1 LKGRHE
7 GDRRRGAVGYAVS
20 GTPRATTS
28 RAIQGD
34 ETVTLPDT
42 EPTPVDALADRFWE
56 SILEL
61 SPTTATFYGDERY
74 ADRLEDPGPDGRART
89 RALMERTAADAGAI
103 DTSGLPTEDRITR
116 DMLKVIAELQIEEDD
131 QHLYELKV
139 VDQMSGPQQLL
150 PQLTQFQPADTPER
164 LDAFIARLHAY
175 PAFMAAN
182 AQLLRDGMASGL
194 TAPRIV
200 AERTIAQVER
210 MLQVPIG
217 SAIVPSMVKV
227 ATEADRE
234 RVRDVIRDVVYP
246 ADQGFLD
253 ALRGDYLAATREE
266 PGIWSAPN
274 GEALY
279 RTAIRSWTTLDLDP
293 EEVHRTGL
301 EELETIEAERRV
313 IARAAGHGDD
323 TAGYRAALDDDAGN
337 TPHTKDELVE
347 RATEDIERA
356 LAVAPRFFGVLP
368 RAECEVRPVEEYK
381 EKDAPFA
388 YYYPP
393 APDGSRPGIYYAN
406 GYDLPSRKYTKLA
419 TTTYHEAAP
428 GHHFQITL
436 EMENPHLNT
445 FRRLGARMV
454 GGAYV
459 EGWGLYSER
468 LADEM
473 GLFRDE
479 AERFGMLDAQAW
491 RAARLVVDTGLH
503 ALRWPRQRSIDFLRS
518 AGLSETDAVIETDR
532 YIAWPGQALTYKV
545 GQREIERLRGELA
558 ARDGSSF
565 DLRAFHDAVLG
576 HGSLPLATLS
586 RELPNWLATP
596 V

>member
-1 LKGRHE
+1 M
-7 GDRRRGAVGYAVS
+7 
-20 GTPRATTS
+20 TS
-28 RAIQGD
+28 
-34 ETVTLPDT
+34 PDT
-42 EPTPVDALADRFWE
+42 DLTPVNALADRFWE
-56 SILEL
+56 GVLEL
-61 SPTTATFYGDERY
+61 NPTTATFYGDDRY
-74 ADRLEDPGPDGRART
+74 ADRLEDPGPEGRARV
-89 RALMERTAADAGAI
+89 RALMARTAAEASAI

-116 DMLKVIAELQIEEDD
+116 DMLKVIAELQMEEDD
-131 QHLYELKV
+131 QAIYQLRV
-139 VDQMSGPQQLL
+139 VDQMGGPQQLL
-150 PQLTQFQPADTPER
+150 PQLTQFQPVDTPAR
-164 LDAFIARLHAY
+164 LEAFIARLHAY

-182 AQLLRDGMASGL
+182 AQLLRDGRASGL

-200 AERTIAQVER
+200 AERTIAQIER
-210 MLQVPIG
+210 LLEVPIE

-227 ATEADRE
+227 AAEADRE
-234 RVRDVIRDVVYP
+234 RVRDVVRDVVYP
-246 ADQGFLD
+246 ADAAFL
-253 ALRGDYLAATREE
+253 AELSGDYLAATRED
-266 PGIWSAPN
+266 PGLWSAPN
-274 GEALY
+274 GEQLY

-293 EEVHRTGL
+293 EEVHRIGL
-301 EELETIEAERRV
+301 EELESIEAERRE
-313 IARAAGHGDD
+313 ITAAAGLGDD
-323 TAGYRAALDDDAGN
+323 TAGYRAALDADVAN
-337 TPHTKDELVE
+337 TPGTKDELVA
-347 RATEDIERA
+347 RATEDIGRA
-356 LAVAPRFFGVLP
+356 MAIAPRYFGVLP
-368 RAECEVRPVEEYK
+368 RAMCDVRPVEEYK

-503 ALRWPRQRSIDFLRS
+503 ALRWPRQRSIDFLLG
-518 AGLSETDAVIETDR
+518 AGLSETDAEIETDR
-532 YIAWPGQALTYKV
+532 YIAWPGQALTYKI
-545 GQREIERLRGELA
+545 GQREIERLRADLTR
-558 ARDGSSF
+558 RDGSSF

-586 RELPNWLATP
+586 RELPNWLASP

>member
-1 LKGRHE
+1 MSAP
-7 GDRRRGAVGYAVS
+7 GAGHAAEESNV
-20 GTPRATTS
+20 
-28 RAIQGD
+28 
-34 ETVTLPDT
+34 TVPD
-42 EPTPVDALADRFWE
+42 PALTPVNDLADRFWE
-56 SILEL
+56 AILEL
-61 SPTTATFYGDERY
+61 HPTTATLYGDDRY
-74 ADRLEDPGPDGRART
+74 ADQLEDPGPEGRARSRT
-89 RALMERTAADAGAI
+89 LMKRTAAEAKTI
-103 DTSGLPTEDRITR
+103 DVAGLPTEDRITR
-116 DMLKVIAELQIEEDD
+116 DMLEVIAELDLEEDD
-131 QHLYELKV
+131 QHLYQLRV
-139 VDQMSGPQQLL
+139 VDQMGGPQQLL

-164 LDAFIARLHAY
+164 LEAFIARLHAY

-182 AQLLRDGMASGL
+182 VEILREGRASGL

-200 AERTIAQVER
+200 ADRTIAQIAR
-210 MLQVPIG
+210 MLEVPIE

-227 ATEADRE
+227 ASEGDRD
-234 RVRDVIRDVVYP
+234 RIRDLVRDLVYP
-246 ADQGFLD
+246 ADLAFLD
-253 ALRGDYLAATREE
+253 ALRGGYLADTRDD
-266 PGIWSAPN
+266 PGLWSAPN
-274 GEALY
+274 GEQLY
-279 RTAIRSWTTLDLDP
+279 RTAMRSWTTLDLDP
-293 EEVHRTGL
+293 EEVHQSGI
-301 EELETIEAERRV
+301 EELESIEAERRV
-313 IARAAGHGDD
+313 IARAAGFGDD
-323 TAGYRAALDDDAGN
+323 TAAYRASLDADVAN
-337 TPHTKDELVE
+337 TPQTKDELVE

-356 LAVAPRFFGVLP
+356 MAIAPRYFGVLP
-368 RAECEVRPVEEYK
+368 RAVCEVRPVEEYK
-381 EKDAPFA
+381 ERDAPFA

-393 APDGSRPGIYYAN
+393 SPDGSRPGIYYAN
-406 GYDLPSRKYTKLA
+406 GYDLPSRKYSKLA

-468 LADEM
+468 LAEEM

-479 AERFGMLDAQAW
+479 SERFGMLDAQAW

-503 ALRWPRQRSIDFLRS
+503 ALRWPRQRSIDFLKA

-532 YIAWPGQALTYKV
+532 YICWPGQALTYKI
-545 GQREIERLRGELA
+545 GQRAIEQLRAELT
-558 ARDGSSF
+558 ARDGSAF

>member
-1 LKGRHE
+1 M
-7 GDRRRGAVGYAVS
+7 
-20 GTPRATTS
+20 
-28 RAIQGD
+28 
-34 ETVTLPDT
+34 T
-42 EPTPVDALADRFWE
+42 EPASARVNDLADRFWE
-56 SILEL
+56 AVLEL
-61 SPTTATFYGDERY
+61 NPTTSTLYGDDRY
-74 ADRLEDPGPDGRART
+74 ADRLEDPGPEGRGRLRT
-89 RALMERTAADAGAI
+89 LMERTAAEATAI
-103 DTSGLPTEDRITR
+103 ETDGLPTEDRITR

-131 QHLYELKV
+131 QALHQLKV
-139 VDQMSGPQQLL
+139 VDQMGGPQQVL

-164 LDAFIARLHAY
+164 LEAFVARLHAY

-182 AQLLRDGMASGL
+182 EQILRDGLASGL

-200 AERTIAQVER
+200 AERTIAQIER
-210 MLQVPIG
+210 MLQIPIE
-217 SAIVPSMVKV
+217 SAIVPSMVTV
-227 ATEADRE
+227 ASEADRE
-234 RVRDVIRDVVYP
+234 RVRDVVRDAVYP
-246 ADQGFLD
+246 ADQAFLE
-253 ALRGDYLAATREE
+253 ALRGDYLAATRVD
-266 PGIWSAPN
+266 PGLWSAPN
-274 GEALY
+274 GEQLY

-301 EELETIEAERRV
+301 EELESIEGERRE
-313 IARAAGHGDD
+313 IARAAGFGDD
-323 TAGYRAALDDDAGN
+323 TDAYRASLDAHPAN
-337 TPHTKDELVE
+337 TPGTKDELVA
-347 RATEDIERA
+347 RATEDIDRA
-356 LAVAPRFFGVLP
+356 MAVAPRFFRVLP
-368 RAECEVRPVEEYK
+368 RAMCDVRPVEEYK

-479 AERFGMLDAQAW
+479 GERFGMLDAQAW

-503 ALRWPRQRSIDFLRS
+503 ALRWPRQRSIDFLRA

-532 YIAWPGQALTYKV
+532 YICWPGQALTYKI
-545 GQREIERLRGELA
+545 GQREIEKLRAQLT
-558 ARDGSSF
+558 ARDGSAF

-586 RELPNWLATP
+586 RELPNWLAAP

>member
-1 LKGRHE
+1 MTVSE
-7 GDRRRGAVGYAVS
+7 G
-20 GTPRATTS
+20 
-28 RAIQGD
+28 
-34 ETVTLPDT
+34 EL
-42 EPTPVDALADRFWE
+42 TPVNDLADRFWE
-56 SILEL
+56 AVLEL
-61 SPTTATFYGDERY
+61 SPTTATMYGDDRY
-74 ADRLEDPGPDGRART
+74 NDRLEDPGPEGRART
-89 RALMERTAADAGAI
+89 RALMERTAAEATAI
-103 DTSGLPTEDRITR
+103 DIDGLPTEDRITR
-116 DMLKVIAELQIEEDD
+116 DMLKVIAELQLEEDD
-131 QHLYELKV
+131 QKIHELRV
-139 VDQMSGPQQLL
+139 VDQLGGPQQLL

-164 LDAFIARLHAY
+164 LDAFIARLEAY

-182 AQLLRDGMASGL
+182 IEILRDGLASGL

-200 AERTIAQVER
+200 AERTIAQIER
-210 MLQVPIG
+210 MLSVPIG
-217 SAIVPSMVKV
+217 AAIVPSMVKV
-227 ATEADRE
+227 ANDADRE
-234 RVRDVIRDVVYP
+234 RVRDVVRDLTYP
-246 ADQGFLD
+246 ADQAFLD
-253 ALRGDYLAATREE
+253 ALRGEYLGATREE
-266 PGIWSAPN
+266 PGLWSAPD
-274 GEALY
+274 GEQRY
-279 RTAIRSWTTLDLDP
+279 RTAIRSWTTLDLEP
-293 EEVHRTGL
+293 EDVHRTGL
-301 EELETIEAERRV
+301 EELESIEAERRV
-313 IARAAGHGDD
+313 IARASGFGDD
-323 TAGYRAALDDDAGN
+323 TAAFRADLDAGISN
-337 TPHTKDELVE
+337 TPHTKTELVE

-356 LAVAPRFFGVLP
+356 MAIAPRYFGVLP
-368 RAECEVRPVEEYK
+368 RAVCDVRAVEEYK

-479 AERFGMLDAQAW
+479 GERFGMLDAQAW

-503 ALRWPRQRSIDFLRS
+503 ALRWPRQRSIDFLRA

-532 YIAWPGQALTYKV
+532 YICWPGQALTYKI
-545 GQREIERLRGELA
+545 GQRVIEKLRAELS

-586 RELPNWLATP
+586 RELPTWLTAP